1 MANASALFGGRI
13 KKIYQGVISI
23 TGTGT
28 THPATLS
35 PAVDTNKSILFHLG
49 GRGASSAD
57 ADITLVLTN
66 STTVTATR
74 SGPSGAGAV
83 SYQVVEYY

>member
-1 MANASALFGGRI
+1 M
-13 KKIYQGVISI
+13 
-23 TGTGT
+23 
-28 THPATLS
+28 
-35 PAVDTNKSILFHLG
+35 HLG
-49 GRGASSAD
+49 ARGASSAD

-74 SGPSGAGAV
+74 QGPSGGGAV